1 MYNLEFML
9 VYLIHLIFLIFTM
22 MLFVRIVGS
31 WFPAVAG
38 HPFMH
43 LVSRFTDPYLN
54 LFRKLIPPIGGTFD
68 LSPLL
73 GFFTLQIAEQFLL
86 GILK

>member
-1 MYNLEFML
+1 M
-9 VYLIHLIFLIFTM
+9 VAYLIHLLFLAFTM

-38 HPFMH
+38 HPLMS

-54 LFRKLIPPIGGTFD
+54 FFRKIIPPIGGTFD

-73 GFFTLQIAEQFLL
+73 GFFALQFAEKMLL
-86 GILK
+86 SVVK